1 MPLHE
6 STEILLTY
14 LSDSGLFFDAD
25 TTPEAR
31 RAAMT
36 AVTTNPRLR
45 KHPCHEVFDRTIPG
59 PDAEIPVR
67 VFRPSDETGLPLII
81 WFHGGGFVT
90 GDLDT
95 HDQLGRMLAGDAGA
109 VVMTPD
115 YRLAPEAKFPA
126 AADDCLATYEWALA
140 HADEIGADA
149 KRIAIGG
156 DSAGGNLTAVVALDA
171 RDRGLPQ
178 PKLQVLVYPVTD
190 CEFDSPSMTENAK
203 GYFLETE
210 TMRWFWNH
218 YSRTPAD
225 FDDPRF
231 SPLRAPEL
239 SGVAPAV
246 VITAEYDPLRD
257 QGEAYAQRLQDAGVP
272 TTVVRVDGVVH
283 GFFGLHDF
291 MPPARDAWDLSV
303 SAFRDAF
310 AEAR

>member
-25 TTPEAR
+25 VTPEAR

-36 AVTTNPRLR
+36 AVTTNPKLR

-59 PDAEIPVR
+59 PDGEIPVR
-67 VFRPSDETGLPLII
+67 VFRPSDATGLPLII

-95 HDQLGRMLAGDAGA
+95 HDQLGRMLADDADA
-109 VVMTPD
+109 VVMTPA

-140 HADEIGADA
+140 HADKIGADPT
-149 KRIAIGG
+149 RIAIGG

-171 RDRGLPQ
+171 RDRGLPL
-178 PKLQVLVYPVTD
+178 PRLQVLVYPVTD
-190 CEFDSPSMTENAK
+190 CEFDSPSMTENAE
-203 GYFLETE
+203 GYFLESE

-218 YSRTPAD
+218 YSRSPAD

-231 SPLRAPEL
+231 SPLRAADL
-239 SGVAPAV
+239 SGVPPAV
-246 VITAEYDPLRD
+246 VISAEYDPLRD
-257 QGEAYAQRLQDAGVP
+257 QGEAFAQRLQAAGVP
-272 TTVVRVDGVVH
+272 TTAVRVDGVVH

-303 SAFRDAF
+303 SAFRDAL

>member
-6 STEILLTY
+6 STEFLLKY
-14 LSDSGLFFDAD
+14 LSDSGLFFDDD

-31 RAAMT
+31 RAAMH
-36 AVTTNPRLR
+36 AVTANADLP

-59 PDAEIPVR
+59 PGGEMPLR
-67 VFRPSDETGLPLII
+67 VFRPSDERGLPLII

-95 HDQLGRMLAGDAGA
+95 HDQLGRMLADDVNA
-109 VVMTPD
+109 VVLTPD

-140 HADEIGADA
+140 HADEVGADPN
-149 KRIAIGG
+149 RIAIGG

-171 RDRGLPQ
+171 RNRALPA
-178 PKLQVLVYPVTD
+178 PRVQVLVYPVTD

-218 YSRTPAD
+218 YARTPAD

-231 SPLRAPEL
+231 SPLRASDL
-239 SGVAPAV
+239 SGLPPAV

-257 QGEAYAQRLQDAGVP
+257 QGDAYARRLQEAGVP
-272 TTVVRVDGVVH
+272 TTAVPVDGVVH
-283 GFFGLHDF
+283 GFFGLHEF
-291 MPPARDAWDLSV
+291 MPPAREPWDV
-303 SAFRDAF
+303 CVTAFRDAL
-310 AEAR
+310 AVR